1 MTWIKLDDSLPN
13 NPKILP
19 LSDGAFR
26 LYIEGL
32 CYANQYLTD
41 GYLANAVLIRLDQ
54 GGNRDELVWAKLWVE
69 SKDGIQINDYTE
81 HQSSRA
87 DVEAK
92 KEMSRQRLTKHRAAK
107 ASGVDFTEAQV
118 LERWGTNCHICE
130 EPINLDAPRHSKSAG
145 WKNGLHLDHV
155 IPLTKGGEHTLENVK
170 PAHAMCN
177 LRKSNHVGNAFH
189 SSPETETE
197 TDTENRIQKQSDF
210 ERFWSVYPRKA
221 GKQDAQRSFE
231 RALKAATLD
240 EILAGA
246 QRYAD
251 DPNRVAQFTA
261 HPSTWLNQGRW
272 SDEPLPPRTAEIAHR
287 GLITTP
293 TVVPPRFT
301 ADEAPDGVPMPDSVR
316 DLFRRMSDLP

>member
-54 GGNRDELVWAKLWVE
+54 GNNRDELVWAKLWIE
-69 SKDGIQINDYTE
+69 SEDGICINDYTE
-81 HQSSRA
+81 HQSSKA

-92 KEMSRQRLTKHRAAK
+92 KE
-107 ASGVDFTEAQV
+107 QV
-118 LERWGTNCHICE
+118 RER
-130 EPINLDAPRHSKSAG
+130 
-145 WKNGLHLDHV
+145 
-155 IPLTKGGEHTLENVK
+155 VK
-170 PAHAMCN
+170 
-177 LRKSNHVGNAFH
+177 RYRTKSNADVTL
-189 SSPETETE
+189 SETEYRNRIQN
-197 TDTENRIQKQSDF
+197 TDTEAFD
-210 ERFWSVYPRKA
+210 RFWSVYPRKA

-231 RALKAATLD
+231 RALKVATLD

-246 QRYAD
+246 QKYAD

-272 SDEPLPPRTAEIAHR
+272 SDDPLPRRTAEDARR
-287 GLITTP
+287 GVISTP
-293 TVVPPRFT
+293 TIVPPRFT
-301 ADEAPDGVPMPDSVR
+301 ADEAPTGSPMPDFIKDMFR
-316 DLFRRMSDLP
+316 DLP

>member
-54 GGNRDELVWAKLWVE
+54 GNNRDELVWAKLWIE
-69 SKDGIQINDYTE
+69 SEDGICINDYTE
-81 HQSSRA
+81 HQSSKA

-92 KEMSRQRLTKHRAAK
+92 KE
-107 ASGVDFTEAQV
+107 QV
-118 LERWGTNCHICE
+118 R
-130 EPINLDAPRHSKSAG
+130 DR
-145 WKNGLHLDHV
+145 
-155 IPLTKGGEHTLENVK
+155 VK
-170 PAHAMCN
+170 
-177 LRKSNHVGNAFH
+177 RYRTKSNAVGNADVTL
-189 SSPETETE
+189 SETEYRNRIQN
-197 TDTENRIQKQSDF
+197 TDTEAFD
-210 ERFWSVYPRKA
+210 RFWSVYPRKA

-231 RALKAATLD
+231 RALKVATLD

-246 QRYAD
+246 QKYAD

-272 SDEPLPPRTAEIAHR
+272 SDDPLPRRTAEDARR
-287 GLITTP
+287 GVISTP
-293 TVVPPRFT
+293 TIVPPRFT
-301 ADEAPDGVPMPDSVR
+301 ADEAPTGSPMPDFIKDMFR
-316 DLFRRMSDLP
+316 DLP

>member
-54 GGNRDELVWAKLWVE
+54 GNNRDELVWAKLWIE
-69 SKDGIQINDYTE
+69 SEDGICINDYTE
-81 HQSSRA
+81 HQSSKA

-92 KEMSRQRLTKHRAAK
+92 KEQVRDRVQRFRT
-107 ASGVDFTEAQV
+107 
-118 LERWGTNCHICE
+118 
-130 EPINLDAPRHSKSAG
+130 
-145 WKNGLHLDHV
+145 
-155 IPLTKGGEHTLENVK
+155 
-170 PAHAMCN
+170 
-177 LRKSNHVGNAFH
+177 KSNAVSNADVTL
-189 SSPETETE
+189 SETEYRNRIQN
-197 TDTENRIQKQSDF
+197 TDTEAFD
-210 ERFWSVYPRKA
+210 RFWSVYPRKA

-231 RALKAATLD
+231 RALKVATLD

-246 QRYAD
+246 QKYAD

-272 SDEPLPPRTAEIAHR
+272 SDDPLPRRTAEDARR
-287 GLITTP
+287 GVISTP
-293 TVVPPRFT
+293 TIVPPRFT
-301 ADEAPDGVPMPDSVR
+301 ADEAPTGSPMPDFIKDMFR
-316 DLFRRMSDLP
+316 DLP

>member
-54 GGNRDELVWAKLWVE
+54 GNNRDELVWAKLWIE
-69 SKDGIQINDYTE
+69 SEDGICINDYTE
-81 HQSSRA
+81 HQSSKA

-92 KEMSRQRLTKHRAAK
+92 KE
-107 ASGVDFTEAQV
+107 QV
-118 LERWGTNCHICE
+118 RER
-130 EPINLDAPRHSKSAG
+130 
-145 WKNGLHLDHV
+145 
-155 IPLTKGGEHTLENVK
+155 VK
-170 PAHAMCN
+170 
-177 LRKSNHVGNAFH
+177 RYRTKSNADVTL
-189 SSPETETE
+189 PETEYRNRIQN
-197 TDTENRIQKQSDF
+197 TDTEAFD
-210 ERFWSVYPRKA
+210 RFWSVYPRKA

-231 RALKAATLD
+231 RALKVATLD

-246 QRYAD
+246 QKYAD

-272 SDEPLPPRTAEIAHR
+272 SDDPLPRRTAEDARR
-287 GLITTP
+287 GVISTP
-293 TVVPPRFT
+293 TIVPPRFT
-301 ADEAPDGVPMPDSVR
+301 ADEAPTGSPMPDFIKDMFR
-316 DLFRRMSDLP
+316 DLP

>member
-54 GGNRDELVWAKLWVE
+54 NSNRDELVWAKLWIE
-69 SKDGIQINDYTE
+69 SEDGIFINDYTE
-81 HQSSRA
+81 HQSSKA

-92 KEMSRQRLTKHRAAK
+92 KEQVRDRVQRFRT
-107 ASGVDFTEAQV
+107 
-118 LERWGTNCHICE
+118 
-130 EPINLDAPRHSKSAG
+130 
-145 WKNGLHLDHV
+145 
-155 IPLTKGGEHTLENVK
+155 
-170 PAHAMCN
+170 
-177 LRKSNHVGNAFH
+177 KSNAVSNADVTL
-189 SSPETETE
+189 SETEYRNRIQN
-197 TDTENRIQKQSDF
+197 TDTEAFD
-210 ERFWSVYPRKA
+210 RFWSVYPRKA

-231 RALKAATLD
+231 RALKVATLD

-246 QRYAD
+246 QKYAD

-261 HPSTWLNQGRW
+261 HPSTWLNQRRW
-272 SDEPLPPRTAEIAHR
+272 SADPLPRRTHEDARR
-287 GLITTP
+287 GVISTP
-293 TVVPPRFT
+293 TIVPPRFT
-301 ADEAPDGVPMPDSVR
+301 ADEAPTGSPMPDFIKDMFR
-316 DLFRRMSDLP
+316 DLP

>member
-54 GGNRDELVWAKLWVE
+54 GNNRDELVWAKLWIE
-69 SKDGIQINDYTE
+69 SEDGICINDYTE
-81 HQSSRA
+81 HQSSKA

-92 KEMSRQRLTKHRAAK
+92 KE
-107 ASGVDFTEAQV
+107 QV
-118 LERWGTNCHICE
+118 R
-130 EPINLDAPRHSKSAG
+130 DR
-145 WKNGLHLDHV
+145 
-155 IPLTKGGEHTLENVK
+155 VK
-170 PAHAMCN
+170 
-177 LRKSNHVGNAFH
+177 RYRTKSNAVSNADVTL
-189 SSPETETE
+189 PETEYRNRIQN
-197 TDTENRIQKQSDF
+197 TDTEAFD
-210 ERFWSVYPRKA
+210 RFWSVYPRKA

-231 RALKAATLD
+231 RALKVATLD

-246 QRYAD
+246 QKYAD

-272 SDEPLPPRTAEIAHR
+272 SDEPLPRRTAEDARR
-287 GLITTP
+287 GVISTP
-293 TVVPPRFT
+293 TIVPPRFT
-301 ADEAPDGVPMPDSVR
+301 ADEAPTGSPMPDFIKDMFR
-316 DLFRRMSDLP
+316 DLP

>member
-54 GGNRDELVWAKLWVE
+54 GNNRDELVWAKLWIE
-69 SKDGIQINDYTE
+69 FEDGICINDYTE
-81 HQSSRA
+81 HQSSKA

-92 KEMSRQRLTKHRAAK
+92 KE
-107 ASGVDFTEAQV
+107 QV
-118 LERWGTNCHICE
+118 R
-130 EPINLDAPRHSKSAG
+130 DR
-145 WKNGLHLDHV
+145 
-155 IPLTKGGEHTLENVK
+155 VK
-170 PAHAMCN
+170 
-177 LRKSNHVGNAFH
+177 RYRTKSNADVTL
-189 SSPETETE
+189 SETEYRNRIQN
-197 TDTENRIQKQSDF
+197 TDTEAFD
-210 ERFWSVYPRKA
+210 RFWSVYPRKA

-231 RALKAATLD
+231 RALKVATLD

-246 QRYAD
+246 QKYAD

-272 SDEPLPPRTAEIAHR
+272 SDEPLPRRTAEDARR
-287 GLITTP
+287 GVISTP
-293 TVVPPRFT
+293 TIVPPRFT
-301 ADEAPDGVPMPDSVR
+301 ADEAPTGSPMPDFIKDMFR
-316 DLFRRMSDLP
+316 DLP

>member
-54 GGNRDELVWAKLWVE
+54 GNNRDELVWAKLWIE
-69 SKDGIQINDYTE
+69 SEDGICINDYTE
-81 HQSSRA
+81 HQSSKA

-92 KEMSRQRLTKHRAAK
+92 KE
-107 ASGVDFTEAQV
+107 QV
-118 LERWGTNCHICE
+118 RDRVT
-130 EPINLDAPRHSKSAG
+130 RYR
-145 WKNGLHLDHV
+145 
-155 IPLTKGGEHTLENVK
+155 T
-170 PAHAMCN
+170 
-177 LRKSNHVGNAFH
+177 KSNAVGNADVTL
-189 SSPETETE
+189 SETEYRNRIQN
-197 TDTENRIQKQSDF
+197 TDTEAFD
-210 ERFWSVYPRKA
+210 RFWSVYPRKA

-231 RALKAATLD
+231 RALKVATLN

-246 QRYAD
+246 QKYAD

-272 SDEPLPPRTAEIAHR
+272 SDDPLPRRTNEDARR
-287 GLITTP
+287 GVISTP
-293 TVVPPRFT
+293 TIVPPRFT
-301 ADEAPDGVPMPDSVR
+301 ADEAPTGSPMPDFIKDMFR
-316 DLFRRMSDLP
+316 DLP

>member
-19 LSDGAFR
+19 LSNGAFR

-54 GGNRDELVWAKLWVE
+54 NSNRDELVWAKLWIE
-69 SKDGIQINDYTE
+69 AEDGIFINDYTE
-81 HQSSRA
+81 HQSSKA

-92 KEMSRQRLTKHRAAK
+92 KEQVRDRVQRFRT
-107 ASGVDFTEAQV
+107 
-118 LERWGTNCHICE
+118 
-130 EPINLDAPRHSKSAG
+130 
-145 WKNGLHLDHV
+145 
-155 IPLTKGGEHTLENVK
+155 
-170 PAHAMCN
+170 
-177 LRKSNHVGNAFH
+177 KSNAVSNADVTL
-189 SSPETETE
+189 SETEYRNRIQN
-197 TDTENRIQKQSDF
+197 TDTEAFD
-210 ERFWSVYPRKA
+210 RFWSVYPRKA

-231 RALKAATLD
+231 RALKVATLD

-246 QRYAD
+246 QKYAD

-272 SDEPLPPRTAEIAHR
+272 SDDPLPRRTNEDARR
-287 GLITTP
+287 GVISTP
-293 TVVPPRFT
+293 TIVPPRFT
-301 ADEAPDGVPMPDSVR
+301 ADEAPTGSPMPDFIKDMFR
-316 DLFRRMSDLP
+316 DLP

>member
-54 GGNRDELVWAKLWVE
+54 GNNRDELVWAKLWIE
-69 SKDGIQINDYTE
+69 SEDGICINDYTE
-81 HQSSRA
+81 HQSSKA

-92 KEMSRQRLTKHRAAK
+92 KEQVRDRVQRFRT
-107 ASGVDFTEAQV
+107 
-118 LERWGTNCHICE
+118 
-130 EPINLDAPRHSKSAG
+130 
-145 WKNGLHLDHV
+145 
-155 IPLTKGGEHTLENVK
+155 
-170 PAHAMCN
+170 
-177 LRKSNHVGNAFH
+177 KSNAVGNADVTL
-189 SSPETETE
+189 SETEYRNRIQN
-197 TDTENRIQKQSDF
+197 TDTEAFD
-210 ERFWSVYPRKA
+210 RFWSVYPRKA

-231 RALKAATLD
+231 RALKVATLD

-246 QRYAD
+246 QKYAD

-272 SDEPLPPRTAEIAHR
+272 SDDPLPRRTNEDARR
-287 GLITTP
+287 GVISTP
-293 TVVPPRFT
+293 TIVPPRFT
-301 ADEAPDGVPMPDSVR
+301 ADEAPTGSPMPDFIKDMFR
-316 DLFRRMSDLP
+316 DLP

>member
-54 GGNRDELVWAKLWVE
+54 GNNRDELVWAKLWIE
-69 SKDGIQINDYTE
+69 SEDGICINDYTE
-81 HQSSRA
+81 HQSSKA

-92 KEMSRQRLTKHRAAK
+92 KE
-107 ASGVDFTEAQV
+107 QV
-118 LERWGTNCHICE
+118 RDRVT
-130 EPINLDAPRHSKSAG
+130 RYR
-145 WKNGLHLDHV
+145 
-155 IPLTKGGEHTLENVK
+155 T
-170 PAHAMCN
+170 
-177 LRKSNHVGNAFH
+177 KSNAVGNADVTL
-189 SSPETETE
+189 SETEYRNRIQN
-197 TDTENRIQKQSDF
+197 TDTEAFD
-210 ERFWSVYPRKA
+210 RFWSVYPRKA

-231 RALKAATLD
+231 RALKVATLD

-246 QRYAD
+246 QKYAD

-272 SDEPLPPRTAEIAHR
+272 SDDPLPRRTDEDARR
-287 GLITTP
+287 GVISTP
-293 TVVPPRFT
+293 TIVPPRFT
-301 ADEAPDGVPMPDSVR
+301 ADEAPTGSPMPDFIKDMFR
-316 DLFRRMSDLP
+316 DLP

>member
-54 GGNRDELVWAKLWVE
+54 GNNRDELVWAKLWIE
-69 SKDGIQINDYTE
+69 SEDGICINDYTE
-81 HQSSRA
+81 HQSSKA

-92 KEMSRQRLTKHRAAK
+92 KE
-107 ASGVDFTEAQV
+107 QV
-118 LERWGTNCHICE
+118 R
-130 EPINLDAPRHSKSAG
+130 DR
-145 WKNGLHLDHV
+145 
-155 IPLTKGGEHTLENVK
+155 VK
-170 PAHAMCN
+170 
-177 LRKSNHVGNAFH
+177 RYRTKSNAVGNADVTL
-189 SSPETETE
+189 SETEYRNRIQN
-197 TDTENRIQKQSDF
+197 TDTEAFD
-210 ERFWSVYPRKA
+210 RFWSVYPRKA

-231 RALKAATLD
+231 RALKVATLN

-246 QRYAD
+246 QKYAD

-272 SDEPLPPRTAEIAHR
+272 SDDPLPRRTAEDARR
-287 GLITTP
+287 GVISTP
-293 TVVPPRFT
+293 TIVPPRFT
-301 ADEAPDGVPMPDSVR
+301 ADEAPTGSPMPDFIKDMFR
-316 DLFRRMSDLP
+316 DLP

>member
-54 GGNRDELVWAKLWVE
+54 GNNRDELVWAKLWIE
-69 SKDGIQINDYTE
+69 SEDGICINDYTE
-81 HQSSRA
+81 HQSSKA

-92 KEMSRQRLTKHRAAK
+92 KE
-107 ASGVDFTEAQV
+107 QV
-118 LERWGTNCHICE
+118 RERVT
-130 EPINLDAPRHSKSAG
+130 RYR
-145 WKNGLHLDHV
+145 
-155 IPLTKGGEHTLENVK
+155 T
-170 PAHAMCN
+170 
-177 LRKSNHVGNAFH
+177 KSNADVTL
-189 SSPETETE
+189 SETEYRNRIQN
-197 TDTENRIQKQSDF
+197 TDTEAFD
-210 ERFWSVYPRKA
+210 RFWSVYPRKA

-231 RALKAATLD
+231 RALKVATLD

-246 QRYAD
+246 QKYAD
-251 DPNRVAQFTA
+251 DPNRVPQFTA

-272 SDEPLPPRTAEIAHR
+272 SDEPLPRRTAEDARR
-287 GLITTP
+287 GVISTP
-293 TVVPPRFT
+293 TIVPPRFT
-301 ADEAPDGVPMPDSVR
+301 ADEAPTGSPMPDFIKDMFR
-316 DLFRRMSDLP
+316 DLP

>member
-54 GGNRDELVWAKLWVE
+54 GNNRDELVWAKLWIE
-69 SKDGIQINDYTE
+69 SEDGICINDYTE
-81 HQSSRA
+81 HQSSKA

-92 KEMSRQRLTKHRAAK
+92 KEQVRDRVQRFRT
-107 ASGVDFTEAQV
+107 
-118 LERWGTNCHICE
+118 
-130 EPINLDAPRHSKSAG
+130 
-145 WKNGLHLDHV
+145 
-155 IPLTKGGEHTLENVK
+155 
-170 PAHAMCN
+170 
-177 LRKSNHVGNAFH
+177 KSNAVSNADVTL
-189 SSPETETE
+189 SETEYRNRIQN
-197 TDTENRIQKQSDF
+197 TDTEAFD
-210 ERFWSVYPRKA
+210 RFWSVYPRKA

-231 RALKAATLD
+231 RALKVATLN

-246 QRYAD
+246 QKYAD

-272 SDEPLPPRTAEIAHR
+272 SDEPLPRRTAEDARR
-287 GLITTP
+287 GVISTP
-293 TVVPPRFT
+293 TIVPPRFT
-301 ADEAPDGVPMPDSVR
+301 ADEAPTGSPMPDFIKDMFR
-316 DLFRRMSDLP
+316 DLP

>member
-54 GGNRDELVWAKLWVE
+54 GNNRNELVWAKLWIE
-69 SKDGIQINDYTE
+69 SEDGICINDYTE
-81 HQSSRA
+81 HQSSKA

-92 KEMSRQRLTKHRAAK
+92 KE
-107 ASGVDFTEAQV
+107 QV
-118 LERWGTNCHICE
+118 RDRVT
-130 EPINLDAPRHSKSAG
+130 RYR
-145 WKNGLHLDHV
+145 
-155 IPLTKGGEHTLENVK
+155 T
-170 PAHAMCN
+170 
-177 LRKSNHVGNAFH
+177 KSNAVGNADVTL
-189 SSPETETE
+189 SETEYRNRIQN
-197 TDTENRIQKQSDF
+197 TDTEAFD
-210 ERFWSVYPRKA
+210 RFWSVYPRKA

-231 RALKAATLD
+231 RALKVATLD

-246 QRYAD
+246 QKYAD

-272 SDEPLPPRTAEIAHR
+272 SDDPLPRRTNEDARR
-287 GLITTP
+287 GVISTP
-293 TVVPPRFT
+293 TIVPPRFT
-301 ADEAPDGVPMPDSVR
+301 ADEAPTGSPMPDFIKDMFR
-316 DLFRRMSDLP
+316 DLP

>member
-54 GGNRDELVWAKLWVE
+54 GNNRDELVWAKLWIE
-69 SKDGIQINDYTE
+69 SEDGICINDYTE
-81 HQSSRA
+81 HQSSKA
-87 DVEAK
+87 DVEVK
-92 KEMSRQRLTKHRAAK
+92 KE
-107 ASGVDFTEAQV
+107 QV
-118 LERWGTNCHICE
+118 RERVT
-130 EPINLDAPRHSKSAG
+130 RYR
-145 WKNGLHLDHV
+145 
-155 IPLTKGGEHTLENVK
+155 T
-170 PAHAMCN
+170 
-177 LRKSNHVGNAFH
+177 KSNADVTL
-189 SSPETETE
+189 SETEYRNRIQN
-197 TDTENRIQKQSDF
+197 TDTEAFD
-210 ERFWSVYPRKA
+210 RFWSVYPRKA

-231 RALKAATLD
+231 RALKVATLD

-246 QRYAD
+246 QKYAD

-272 SDEPLPPRTAEIAHR
+272 SDDPLPRRTAEDARR
-287 GLITTP
+287 GVISTP
-293 TVVPPRFT
+293 TIVPPRFT
-301 ADEAPDGVPMPDSVR
+301 ADEAPTGSPMPDFIKDMFR
-316 DLFRRMSDLP
+316 DLP

>member
-54 GGNRDELVWAKLWVE
+54 GNNRDELVWAKLWIE
-69 SKDGIQINDYTE
+69 SEDGICINDYTE
-81 HQSSRA
+81 HQSSKA

-92 KEMSRQRLTKHRAAK
+92 KEQVRDRVQRFRT
-107 ASGVDFTEAQV
+107 
-118 LERWGTNCHICE
+118 
-130 EPINLDAPRHSKSAG
+130 
-145 WKNGLHLDHV
+145 
-155 IPLTKGGEHTLENVK
+155 
-170 PAHAMCN
+170 
-177 LRKSNHVGNAFH
+177 KSNAVSNADVTL
-189 SSPETETE
+189 SETEYRNRIQN
-197 TDTENRIQKQSDF
+197 TDTEAFD
-210 ERFWSVYPRKA
+210 RFWSVYPRKA

-231 RALKAATLD
+231 RALKVATLD

-246 QRYAD
+246 QKYAD

-272 SDEPLPPRTAEIAHR
+272 SDEPLPRRTAEDARR
-287 GLITTP
+287 GVISTP
-293 TVVPPRFT
+293 TIVPPRFT
-301 ADEAPDGVPMPDSVR
+301 ADEAPTGSPMPDFIKDMFR
-316 DLFRRMSDLP
+316 DLP

>member
-54 GGNRDELVWAKLWVE
+54 GNNRDELVWAKLWIE
-69 SKDGIQINDYTE
+69 SEDGICINDYTE
-81 HQSSRA
+81 HQSSKA

-92 KEMSRQRLTKHRAAK
+92 KEQVRDRVQRFRT
-107 ASGVDFTEAQV
+107 
-118 LERWGTNCHICE
+118 
-130 EPINLDAPRHSKSAG
+130 
-145 WKNGLHLDHV
+145 
-155 IPLTKGGEHTLENVK
+155 
-170 PAHAMCN
+170 
-177 LRKSNHVGNAFH
+177 KSNAVSNADVTL
-189 SSPETETE
+189 SETEYR
-197 TDTENRIQKQSDF
+197 NRIQNTEAFD
-210 ERFWSVYPRKA
+210 RFWSVYPRKA

-231 RALKAATLD
+231 RALKVATLD

-246 QRYAD
+246 QKYAD

-272 SDEPLPPRTAEIAHR
+272 SDDPLPRRTAEDARR
-287 GLITTP
+287 GVISTP
-293 TVVPPRFT
+293 TIVPPRFT
-301 ADEAPDGVPMPDSVR
+301 ADEAPTGSPMPDFIKDMFR
-316 DLFRRMSDLP
+316 DLP

>member
-54 GGNRDELVWAKLWVE
+54 GNNRDELVWAKLWIE
-69 SKDGIQINDYTE
+69 SEDGICINDYTE
-81 HQSSRA
+81 HQSSKA

-92 KEMSRQRLTKHRAAK
+92 KE
-107 ASGVDFTEAQV
+107 QV
-118 LERWGTNCHICE
+118 RDRVT
-130 EPINLDAPRHSKSAG
+130 RYR
-145 WKNGLHLDHV
+145 
-155 IPLTKGGEHTLENVK
+155 T
-170 PAHAMCN
+170 
-177 LRKSNHVGNAFH
+177 KSNAVGNADVTL
-189 SSPETETE
+189 SETEYRNRIQN
-197 TDTENRIQKQSDF
+197 TDTEAFD
-210 ERFWSVYPRKA
+210 RFWSVYPRKA

-231 RALKAATLD
+231 RALKVATLD

-246 QRYAD
+246 QKYAD

-272 SDEPLPPRTAEIAHR
+272 SDDPLPRRTNEDARR
-287 GLITTP
+287 GVISTP
-293 TVVPPRFT
+293 TIVPPRFT
-301 ADEAPDGVPMPDSVR
+301 ADEAPTGSPMPDFIKDMFR
-316 DLFRRMSDLP
+316 DLP

>member
-54 GGNRDELVWAKLWVE
+54 GNNRDELVWAKLWIE
-69 SKDGIQINDYTE
+69 SEDGICINDYTE
-81 HQSSRA
+81 HQSSKA

-92 KEMSRQRLTKHRAAK
+92 KE
-107 ASGVDFTEAQV
+107 QV
-118 LERWGTNCHICE
+118 R
-130 EPINLDAPRHSKSAG
+130 DR
-145 WKNGLHLDHV
+145 
-155 IPLTKGGEHTLENVK
+155 VK
-170 PAHAMCN
+170 
-177 LRKSNHVGNAFH
+177 RYRTKSNAVGNADVTL
-189 SSPETETE
+189 SETEYRNRIQN
-197 TDTENRIQKQSDF
+197 TDTEAFD
-210 ERFWSVYPRKA
+210 RFWSVYPRKA

-231 RALKAATLD
+231 RALKVATLD

-246 QRYAD
+246 QKYAD

-272 SDEPLPPRTAEIAHR
+272 SDDPLPRRTNEDARR
-287 GLITTP
+287 GVISTP
-293 TVVPPRFT
+293 TIVPPRFT
-301 ADEAPDGVPMPDSVR
+301 ADEAPTGSPMPDFIKDMFR
-316 DLFRRMSDLP
+316 DLP

>member
-54 GGNRDELVWAKLWVE
+54 GNNRDELVWAKLWIE
-69 SKDGIQINDYTE
+69 SEDGICINDYTE
-81 HQSSRA
+81 HQSSKA

-92 KEMSRQRLTKHRAAK
+92 KE
-107 ASGVDFTEAQV
+107 QV
-118 LERWGTNCHICE
+118 R
-130 EPINLDAPRHSKSAG
+130 DR
-145 WKNGLHLDHV
+145 
-155 IPLTKGGEHTLENVK
+155 VK
-170 PAHAMCN
+170 
-177 LRKSNHVGNAFH
+177 RYRTKSNAVGNADVTL
-189 SSPETETE
+189 SETETE
-197 TDTENRIQKQSDF
+197 YRNRIQNTDTEAFD
-210 ERFWSVYPRKA
+210 RFWSVYPRKA

-231 RALKAATLD
+231 RALKVATLD

-246 QRYAD
+246 QKYAD

-272 SDEPLPPRTAEIAHR
+272 SDDPLPRRTAEDARR
-287 GLITTP
+287 GVISTP
-293 TVVPPRFT
+293 TIVPPRFT
-301 ADEAPDGVPMPDSVR
+301 ADEAPTGSPMPDFIKDMFR
-316 DLFRRMSDLP
+316 DLP

>member
-54 GGNRDELVWAKLWVE
+54 GNNRDELVWAKLWIE
-69 SKDGIQINDYTE
+69 SEDGICINDYTE
-81 HQSSRA
+81 HQSSKA

-92 KEMSRQRLTKHRAAK
+92 KE
-107 ASGVDFTEAQV
+107 QV
-118 LERWGTNCHICE
+118 RDRVT
-130 EPINLDAPRHSKSAG
+130 RYR
-145 WKNGLHLDHV
+145 
-155 IPLTKGGEHTLENVK
+155 T
-170 PAHAMCN
+170 
-177 LRKSNHVGNAFH
+177 KSNAVGNADVTL
-189 SSPETETE
+189 SETEYRNRIQN
-197 TDTENRIQKQSDF
+197 TDTEAFD
-210 ERFWSVYPRKA
+210 RFWSVYPRKA

-231 RALKAATLD
+231 RALKVATLD

-246 QRYAD
+246 QKYAD

-272 SDEPLPPRTAEIAHR
+272 SDEPLPRRTAEDARR
-287 GLITTP
+287 GGISTP
-293 TVVPPRFT
+293 TIVPPRFT
-301 ADEAPDGVPMPDSVR
+301 ADEAPTGSPMPDFIKDMFR
-316 DLFRRMSDLP
+316 DLP

>member
-54 GGNRDELVWAKLWVE
+54 GNNRDELVWAKLWIE
-69 SKDGIQINDYTE
+69 SEDGICINDYTE
-81 HQSSRA
+81 HQSSKA

-92 KEMSRQRLTKHRAAK
+92 KEQVRDRVQRFRT
-107 ASGVDFTEAQV
+107 
-118 LERWGTNCHICE
+118 
-130 EPINLDAPRHSKSAG
+130 
-145 WKNGLHLDHV
+145 
-155 IPLTKGGEHTLENVK
+155 
-170 PAHAMCN
+170 
-177 LRKSNHVGNAFH
+177 KSNAVSNADVTL
-189 SSPETETE
+189 SETEYRNRIQN
-197 TDTENRIQKQSDF
+197 TDTEAFD
-210 ERFWSVYPRKA
+210 RFWSVYPRKA

-231 RALKAATLD
+231 RALKVATLG

-246 QRYAD
+246 QKYAD

-272 SDEPLPPRTAEIAHR
+272 SDEPLPRRTAEDARR
-287 GLITTP
+287 GVISTP
-293 TVVPPRFT
+293 TIVPPRFT
-301 ADEAPDGVPMPDSVR
+301 ADEAPTGSPMPDFIKDMFR
-316 DLFRRMSDLP
+316 DLP

>member
-54 GGNRDELVWAKLWVE
+54 GNNRDELVWAKLWIE
-69 SKDGIQINDYTE
+69 SEDGICINDYTE
-81 HQSSRA
+81 HQSSKA

-92 KEMSRQRLTKHRAAK
+92 KE
-107 ASGVDFTEAQV
+107 QV
-118 LERWGTNCHICE
+118 RERVT
-130 EPINLDAPRHSKSAG
+130 RYR
-145 WKNGLHLDHV
+145 
-155 IPLTKGGEHTLENVK
+155 T
-170 PAHAMCN
+170 
-177 LRKSNHVGNAFH
+177 KSNADVTL
-189 SSPETETE
+189 SETEYRNRIQN
-197 TDTENRIQKQSDF
+197 TDTEAFD
-210 ERFWSVYPRKA
+210 RFWSVYPRKA

-231 RALKAATLD
+231 RALKVATLD

-246 QRYAD
+246 QKYAD

-272 SDEPLPPRTAEIAHR
+272 SDDPLPRRTAEDARR
-287 GLITTP
+287 GVISTP
-293 TVVPPRFT
+293 TIVPPRFT
-301 ADEAPDGVPMPDSVR
+301 ANEAPTGSPMPDFIKDMFR
-316 DLFRRMSDLP
+316 DLP

>member
-54 GGNRDELVWAKLWVE
+54 GNNRDELVWAKLWIE
-69 SKDGIQINDYTE
+69 SEDGICINDYTE
-81 HQSSRA
+81 HQSSKA

-92 KEMSRQRLTKHRAAK
+92 KE
-107 ASGVDFTEAQV
+107 QV
-118 LERWGTNCHICE
+118 RDRVT
-130 EPINLDAPRHSKSAG
+130 RYR
-145 WKNGLHLDHV
+145 
-155 IPLTKGGEHTLENVK
+155 T
-170 PAHAMCN
+170 
-177 LRKSNHVGNAFH
+177 KSNAVGNADVTL
-189 SSPETETE
+189 SETETE
-197 TDTENRIQKQSDF
+197 YRNRIQNTDTEAFD
-210 ERFWSVYPRKA
+210 RFWSVYPRKA

-231 RALKAATLD
+231 RALKVATLD

-246 QRYAD
+246 QKYAD

-272 SDEPLPPRTAEIAHR
+272 SDDPLPRRTAEDARR
-287 GLITTP
+287 GVISTP
-293 TVVPPRFT
+293 TIVPPRFT
-301 ADEAPDGVPMPDSVR
+301 ADEAPTGSPMPDFIKDMFR
-316 DLFRRMSDLP
+316 DLP

>member
-54 GGNRDELVWAKLWVE
+54 GNNRDELVWAKLWIE
-69 SKDGIQINDYTE
+69 SEDGICINDYTE
-81 HQSSRA
+81 HQSSKA

-92 KEMSRQRLTKHRAAK
+92 KE
-107 ASGVDFTEAQV
+107 QV
-118 LERWGTNCHICE
+118 RDRVT
-130 EPINLDAPRHSKSAG
+130 RYR
-145 WKNGLHLDHV
+145 
-155 IPLTKGGEHTLENVK
+155 T
-170 PAHAMCN
+170 
-177 LRKSNHVGNAFH
+177 KSNAVGNADVTL
-189 SSPETETE
+189 SETEYRNRIQN
-197 TDTENRIQKQSDF
+197 TDTEAFD
-210 ERFWSVYPRKA
+210 RFWSVYPRKA

-231 RALKAATLD
+231 RALKVATLD

-246 QRYAD
+246 QKYAD

-272 SDEPLPPRTAEIAHR
+272 SDEPLPRRTAEDARR
-287 GLITTP
+287 GVISTP
-293 TVVPPRFT
+293 TIVPPRFT
-301 ADEAPDGVPMPDSVR
+301 ADEAPTGSPMPDFIKDMFR
-316 DLFRRMSDLP
+316 DLP